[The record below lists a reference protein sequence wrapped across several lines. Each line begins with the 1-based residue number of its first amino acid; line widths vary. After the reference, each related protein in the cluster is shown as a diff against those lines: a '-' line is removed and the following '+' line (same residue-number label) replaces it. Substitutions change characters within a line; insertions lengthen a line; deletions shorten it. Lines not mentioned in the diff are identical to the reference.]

1 MKVELKVRDGGIISP
16 ARRQLLS
23 TLWPAPST
31 MSLFC
36 VKVSL
41 KLRADAA
48 LTPIYASRL
57 ADTLLYLSKTTWLI
71 LTYCSTSASNSASG
85 IILLRPGILDLY
97 PLWVADLQGVV
108 SSW

>member
-1 MKVELKVRDGGIISP
+1 MKVELKGRDGGIISP

-31 MSLFC
+31 MSLYC

-48 LTPIYASRL
+48 ITPIYAQDINVGKNYTSCMPKCHL
-57 ADTLLYLSKTTWLI
+57 KYLNNIRCL
-71 LTYCSTSASNSASG
+71 
-85 IILLRPGILDLY
+85 
-97 PLWVADLQGVV
+97 
-108 SSW
+108 SS